1 MTWEA
6 GFVGREGEL
15 KQILFGIEQARAGQG
30 GILFITGEAGIG
42 KTKLAEELAKQ
53 KISSK
58 FEFLSG
64 QCIYRDGTDPYL
76 PFIEMFRSYL
86 STHPYLAT
94 SVLASLNKPANIIFD
109 IFSTELSRYS
119 PDLGES
125 ITPINGEINSV
136 NQVEVTNNQQS
147 QISQI
152 PDAAELPG
160 NVKGNEVS
168 TKPTEIS
175 DYQILEGK
183 HRMFETISKI
193 IINISKKKLLV
204 MFIDDLQWA
213 DASSLHLLHY
223 LARNISN
230 QSILIIGAYRPED
243 LDYTNGCVHPLQ
255 ELITRLGSE
264 NLFSTMELKRLNL
277 NNTEQIVHNLLEV
290 ENIPDDFC
298 ELVYNETEGNP
309 FFIKEVLRTLIEE
322 GALSIKKEKLVLNI
336 APEEIVIPTSI
347 KELINLRLQ
356 RLDEESANL
365 LEYASVIGNEF
376 DLELLTN
383 IMEFQESKLVNILS
397 KMTEARYLFEIKT
410 ENDFKWKFTHNKTHE
425 VIYNGISDNKKKL
438 IHLNIAKYIEDA
450 KIDNIDDV
458 VYDLAFHFYSG
469 YDFDRALLYSIEGGE
484 KAIKSYA
491 NKEALHL
498 YNISLNSLRRLD
510 EKLAN
515 TKHYKEKKIEV
526 LTKLGILNK
535 TMGDWDKALSFYE
548 QILPICDEINKP
560 QKKAFTYL
568 NIGWIYQQ
576 RSYWNEASNYF
587 QKGLGLA
594 KVIQDNYVIAEAE
607 YGLGAVYEREGEFEN
622 AIDCYSISRQYA
634 EKNEDMLNLA
644 KAHNA
649 FGRIYNQEGNYANAV
664 KHKKN
669 SIFILEKIKD
679 LPELAKAYTS
689 LALTYYDMGELS
701 ENILFNEKCILLA
714 DQISDIRIKG
724 YGLSNAVE
732 SLVKTDQ
739 LDKALD
745 YASNALEIFKKL
757 EERFMIAL
765 NYMNFGIIFK
775 YKKEWNKSKYYFKT
789 AIEFMENLKIPY
801 HLADCYTQFAD
812 MYREK
817 NELPK
822 TKYYLEKAKEIYVS
836 ISADTYVKKIDEELH
851 NV

>member
-6 GFVGREGEL
+6 GFVGREDEL
-15 KQILFGIEQARAGQG
+15 KQLLFGLEQARVGQG
-30 GILFITGEAGIG
+30 GILFIIGEAGIG
-42 KTKLAEELAKQ
+42 KTKLVEELAKK

-76 PFIEMFRSYL
+76 PFIEMFRGYL

-94 SVLASLNKPANIIFD
+94 SVLASLNTPANFIFD
-109 IFSTELSRYS
+109 VFSTDLSRYS
-119 PDLGES
+119 PDLGVS
-125 ITPINGEINSV
+125 ITPINGKINSV
-136 NQVEVTNNQQS
+136 FQAEDTNNRQS
-147 QISQI
+147 QI
-152 PDAAELPG
+152 PHTVELPG
-160 NVKGNEVS
+160 NAMGSEGNEIS
-168 TKPTEIS
+168 AKPTELS

-193 IINISKKKLLV
+193 IINISKKKMLV

-213 DASSLHLLHY
+213 DAASLHLLHY
-223 LARNISN
+223 LVRNISN
-230 QSILIIGAYRPED
+230 QPILIIGAYRPED

-264 NLFSTMELKRLNL
+264 NLFSTLELKRLNL
-277 NNTEQIVHNLLEV
+277 NNTKQIVHNLLGV

-365 LEYASVIGNEF
+365 LEYASVIGSEF

-383 IMEFQESKLVNILS
+383 IMDFQESKLVNILN
-397 KMTEARYLFEIKT
+397 KVTEARYLFEIKT
-410 ENDFKWKFTHNKTHE
+410 ENNFKWKFTHNKTHE

-438 IHLNIAKYIEDA
+438 IHLKIAKYLEDA
-450 KIDNIDDV
+450 KIDNIDEV

-469 YDFDRALLYSIEGGE
+469 YDFDRALSYSIEGGE

-560 QKKAFTYL
+560 QKKAYTYL

-622 AIDCYSISRQYA
+622 ALDCYSISRQFA

-649 FGRIYNQEGNYANAV
+649 FGRIYNQEGNYTNAV

-669 SIFILEKIKD
+669 SIYILEKIKD

-689 LALTYYDMGELS
+689 LALTFYDMGELNH
-701 ENILFNEKCILLA
+701 NILFNEKCISLA

-775 YKKEWNKSKYYFKT
+775 NKKEWNKSKYYFKT

-817 NELPK
+817 NELSK

-836 ISADTYVKKIDEELH
+836 ISADTYVKKIDEEIH
-851 NV
+851 NI